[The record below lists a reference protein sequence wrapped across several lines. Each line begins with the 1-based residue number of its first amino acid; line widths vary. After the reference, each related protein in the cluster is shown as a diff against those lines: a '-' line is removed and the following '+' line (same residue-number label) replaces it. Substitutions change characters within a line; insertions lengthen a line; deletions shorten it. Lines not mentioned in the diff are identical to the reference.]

1 MKIIEIQPET
11 VESFRREWPCH
22 NLGNVDHI
30 VAAFADNGDLVD
42 VDCCDIYSEPID
54 GIDGPCLVALLDNA
68 QRKAYEIRMPPGTIG
83 PIWKY

>member
-11 VESFRREWPCH
+11 VESFRREWPCN
-22 NLGNVDHI
+22 NLANVDHI

-68 QRKAYEIRMPPGTIG
+68 QRKGYEIRMPPGTIG

>member
-11 VESFRREWPCH
+11 VESFRREWPCN
-22 NLGNVDHI
+22 NLANVDHI